1 WSGSAEMPQPIDPNT
16 ELGRITAVERIQ
28 QIADRASLT
37 AQHRT
42 ALEAQAQ
49 LLNQETQVLRSDQKG
64 EDVDTALQQRT
75 PHGDRRKRGDRNAGP
90 DSESAAQQ
98 AAEREIIADDTQ
110 ATRLDISI

>member
-1 WSGSAEMPQPIDPNT
+1 MPQPIDPNS
-16 ELGRITAVERIQ
+16 ELGRLTAVERIQ

-49 LLNQETQVLRSDQKG
+49 LLNQETQVLQTDQKN
-64 EDVDTALQQRT
+64 EEIDAELRRRT
-75 PHGDRRKRGDRNAGP
+75 PFGGRRKRGEPEDEADP
-90 DSESAAQQ
+90 ESAAQQ

-110 ATRLDISI
+110 ATHLDVSI